1 MAPIKW
7 LFKSGT
13 NQLSLTALMPGQ
25 AQAPEAK
32 VKITLTVQSQGF
44 VGSGSGSVSKEQWS
58 IFLAQFQQLLI
69 QELPIQKLTI
79 DGANSGAS
87 AKALLTSEKLGDF
100 MLEITPSAQADL
112 FFLQG
117 QLGRS
122 VSDAQKSFTHQLQF
136 GFSCP
141 IASDAI

>member
-69 QELPIQKLTI
+69 QKLTI
-79 DGANSGAS
+79 DGANSGAN

-100 MLEITPSAQADL
+100 MLEITPSAQADR

>member
-7 LFKSGT
+7 LFKAGT
-13 NQLSLTALMPGQ
+13 NQLSLTALLPGQ

-44 VGSGSGSVSKEQWS
+44 VGSGSGSVSKEQWTA
-58 IFLAQFQQLLI
+58 FQHQFQQLLNTG
-69 QELPIQKLTI
+69 KTV
-79 DGANSGAS
+79 D
-87 AKALLTSEKLGDF
+87 AKNKATLTSEKAGDF
-100 MLEITPSAQADL
+100 FLDVTPSAQADR

-122 VSDAQKSFTHQLQF
+122 VFDAQQSFTHQLQF